1 MIHNLGLKSPVDLYC
16 ESNNCTF
23 NADLDSVFNITTG
36 GCDMFAIS
44 TQNIEKCLLTD
55 DIAICL
61 EENVED
67 EKIDCEAFTYNF
79 EGTGSIDDSIMSS

>member
-1 MIHNLGLKSPVDLYC
+1 
-16 ESNNCTF
+16 
-23 NADLDSVFNITTG
+23 
-36 GCDMFAIS
+36 MFAIS

-67 EKIDCEAFTYNF
+67 EKIDCEAFTYDF